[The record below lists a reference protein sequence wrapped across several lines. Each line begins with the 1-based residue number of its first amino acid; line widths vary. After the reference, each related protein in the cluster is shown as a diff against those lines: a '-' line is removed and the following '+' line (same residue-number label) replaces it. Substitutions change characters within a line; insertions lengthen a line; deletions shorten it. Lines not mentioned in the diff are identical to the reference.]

1 MSITV
6 PALARLHQQVFDEL
20 PDGVVVTTLDGHVLA
35 VNPALCRMLGCARDE
50 LIGLPLSAF
59 LALPDE
65 DDSTPVL
72 EAIRQGPAV
81 SLNLVRKD
89 GTPVSVELRSARF
102 DHDTGPHLLITMRD
116 VTEQLQRYQRLIRNE
131 HEKRLIAEG
140 LRGILDVLNSERP
153 AGEILEYIL
162 VEAQRL
168 LKAGAVAIFRLR
180 DEGGAQVLDLE
191 AARALPADY
200 VARMQ
205 VPLGVGAIGTAVA
218 EHRPIY
224 VPDMRSVL
232 PAYEQLGDRRRYD
245 LLLNLMKRYRAVLA
259 VPLWMRD
266 EMYGSLVLYY
276 AEPLDLATEDIEL
289 ASAFGDQVAL
299 AIANARLRQQFEQ
312 AATLAERQRLARE
325 LHDAVTQTLFSA
337 NLIAEVLPQ
346 LLQENPD
353 EFYQRVADLRRLT
366 RGALAEMR
374 TLLLEL
380 RPGAL
385 LETPLR
391 DLVRQLVEAIT
402 GRTRLDVQFTA
413 EGGQHVYP
421 AEIQM
426 ALYRI
431 AQEAL
436 HNVVKHARAR
446 TLRVALTTRPALVR
460 LTVEDDGQGF
470 DPQDVPPDHFGLP
483 IMRERAASIG
493 AALDIT
499 SQWNG
504 GTRVS
509 VLWGDSP
516 PEEGA

>member
-1 MSITV
+1 MPVSV
-6 PALARLHQQVFDEL
+6 PALSRLHQQIFDEL
-20 PDGVVVTTLDGHVLA
+20 PDGVVVAALDGHVLA

-65 DDSTPVL
+65 DDPTPVL

-89 GTPVSVELRSARF
+89 GTPVSVELRSVPF
-102 DHDTGPHLLITMRD
+102 DHLSTPHLLITMRD

-140 LRGILDVLNSERP
+140 LRGILDVLNSARP
-153 AGEILEYIL
+153 AGEILEFIL

-180 DEGGAQVLDLE
+180 DDVLDLE
-191 AARALPADY
+191 AARALPPDY

-218 EHRPIY
+218 EYRPIY

-276 AEPLDLATEDIEL
+276 AEPLDLAPEDIEL

-299 AIANARLRQQFEQ
+299 AIANARLRQQSEQ

-380 RPGAL
+380 RPSAL

-402 GRTRLDVQFTA
+402 GRTRLDVQFVA
-413 EGGQHVYP
+413 DGGQHVYP

-446 TLRVALTTRPALVR
+446 ALRVTLTTSPALVW
-460 LTVEDDGQGF
+460 LAVEDDGQGF
-470 DPQDVPPDHFGLP
+470 DPQHVPPDHFGLH

-493 AALDIT
+493 AALDIA
-499 SQWNG
+499 SQEG
-504 GTRVS
+504 VGTHVS
-509 VLWGDSP
+509 VLWGESEA
-516 PEEGA
+516 EERA